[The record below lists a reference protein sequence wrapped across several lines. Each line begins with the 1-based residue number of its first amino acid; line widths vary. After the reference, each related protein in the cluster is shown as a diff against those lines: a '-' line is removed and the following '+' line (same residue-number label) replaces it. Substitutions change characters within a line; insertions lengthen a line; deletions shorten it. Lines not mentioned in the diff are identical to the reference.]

1 VHEHETTMVTE
12 IVSICDV
19 YEALTAARPYKQPM
33 TPLRAYR
40 VMLSMVNRFDRKLLR
55 RFIETNGIYPIGQ
68 MVELDNGDLAMVRE
82 VGADMMKPVVE
93 VIAKADGSD
102 LAPEESA
109 TLLDLNSI
117 ECCMARRCI
126 AAEVDP
132 TRAAEA
138 RAGALN

>member
-1 VHEHETTMVTE
+1 
-12 IVSICDV
+12 
-19 YEALTAARPYKQPM
+19 M

-40 VMLSMVNRFDRKLLR
+40 VMLSMGSRFDRKLLR
-55 RFIETNGIYPIGQ
+55 KFIATNGIFPIGQ
-68 MVELDNGDLAMVRE
+68 LVELDNGDLAMVRE

-102 LAPEESA
+102 LAPEERA
-109 TLLDLNSI
+109 TLLDLGSI

-132 TRAAEA
+132 TRAAAA
-138 RAGALN
+138 RAGAC